1 MIIAFQF
8 YYRYSG
14 VLLTIAVLYAFVTFN
29 SIIDIQLFIQNV
41 VCFTFEFPFQFY
53 YRYSRVLLT
62 LVRTVLPNLS
72 FQFYYRY
79 SYSMT
84 IYTEKTIKTFNSIID
99 IQHWLRR
106 VLTSSFCL
114 SFQFYYRYSTIQ
126 SLESSRGRL
135 RLSILL

>member
-79 SYSMT
+79 SVRL
-84 IYTEKTIKTFNSIID
+84 KNNLKGLN
-99 IQHWLRR
+99 
-106 VLTSSFCL
+106 VL
-114 SFQFYYRYSTIQ
+114 FQFYYRYSGIHIK
-126 SLESSRGRL
+126 RYC
-135 RLSILL
+135 